1 MRKSI
6 IIAALAAAIATGCAT
21 SSGMPASGPSTRT
34 FSAQSEETI
43 RVVPLTVAVAR
54 AASAEGTIDFASLPS
69 PSPINGQVSKGD
81 QIEVSIWEAAPAT
94 LFGGGAE
101 AISSGRTVVLPPQTV
116 GIDGR
121 ITVPFAGRVIAAG
134 RQTSEIE
141 ADISKALQGKAN
153 RAQVMVRNASNVS
166 AEVTVIGQ
174 VRESRRLP
182 LTARGERLLDAIAS
196 AGGSSVP
203 VEKATVQVTRRG
215 VTATSA
221 LQSIVTT
228 PDQNIE
234 LSPTDIVAVYFQP
247 KSFVALGAVNKV
259 GEIDFE
265 ATGLSLSEAIAR
277 AGGAVDSRADAKG
290 VFVARIV
297 DGKPVV
303 YQVNLRDP
311 ASLFAMREFEV
322 QNDDIIYIANASGT
336 ELQKFLSLLGSAVYP
351 IDALRTFG
359 NGS

>member
-1 MRKSI
+1 MRSI
-6 IIAALAAAIATGCAT
+6 IIFAALTTALATGCAS
-21 SSGMPASGPSTRT
+21 SSGIPASGPSVRS
-34 FSAQSEETI
+34 FSSTNDEAI

-54 AASAEGTIDFASLPS
+54 AASAEGVIHFDSLPS
-69 PSPINGQVSKGD
+69 PTPMTGEVSKGD

-94 LFGGGAE
+94 LFGGNAE
-101 AISSGRTVVLPPQTV
+101 AINNGRTVVLPPQTV

-121 ITVPFAGRVIAAG
+121 ITVPFAGRVDADG

-141 ADISKALQGKAN
+141 ADITAALQGKAN
-153 RAQVMVRNASNVS
+153 RAQVMVRNASNVA

-182 LTARGERLLDAIAS
+182 LTARRERLLDAIAS
-196 AGGSSVP
+196 AGGPTVP

-215 VTATSA
+215 VTASSA

-265 ATGLSLSEAIAR
+265 ATGLTLSEAIAR
-277 AGGAVDSRADAKG
+277 AGGAIDSRADAKG
-290 VFVARIV
+290 VFVARVV
-297 DGKPVV
+297 DGKHVV

-311 ASLFAMREFEV
+311 ASLFAMREFQV
-322 QNDDIIYIANASGT
+322 QNDDIIYVANASGT
-336 ELQKFLSLLGSAVYP
+336 ELQKFLSILGSAVYP
-351 IDALRTFG
+351 LDAVRNFG
-359 NGS
+359 NGT